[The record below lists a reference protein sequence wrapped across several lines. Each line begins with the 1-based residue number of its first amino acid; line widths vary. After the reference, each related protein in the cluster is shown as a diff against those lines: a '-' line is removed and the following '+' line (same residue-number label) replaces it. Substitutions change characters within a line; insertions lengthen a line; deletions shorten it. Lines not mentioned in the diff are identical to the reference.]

1 MYHDV
6 IHVSH
11 VVRDNDSTPPPSEG
25 NGASEGDGADETR
38 DGKKERVLHT
48 RIPAVLEA
56 ELKAAAAA
64 LRVPVSN
71 LVRTILEDAVAV
83 ADRATGHVENS
94 LERAARSVAA
104 ERERLRTRVRR
115 LDPLAD
121 VVAYQPLIIAAL
133 SHCAKCNAVLE
144 PGEDAALGVTSRPG
158 PKIFVCRSCMPR
170 RSKN

>member
-11 VVRDNDSTPPPSEG
+11 VARDNDSQPPPSEG
-25 NGASEGDGADETR
+25 NGASGADADETR

-104 ERERLRTRVRR
+104 ERERLRDRVKR

-133 SHCAKCNAVLE
+133 THCAKCNTVLD
-144 PGEDAALGVTSRPG
+144 PGEDAALGVTNRPG
-158 PKIFVCRSCMPR
+158 PKIFVCRSCMPK

>member
-1 MYHDV
+1 MYHAMP
-6 IHVSH
+6 
-11 VVRDNDSTPPPSEG
+11 RDTEAEVPESEG
-25 NGASEGDGADETR
+25 SNGQSDSEEAR
-38 DGKKERVLHT
+38 DAKKERVLHT

-104 ERERLRTRVRR
+104 ERERLRDRVKR
-115 LDPLAD
+115 LDPLSD

-133 SHCAKCNAVLE
+133 AHCAKCNTVLE
-144 PGEDAALGVTSRPG
+144 PGEDAALGVTNRAG
-158 PKIFVCRSCMPR
+158 PKIFVCKSCMPK

>member
-1 MYHDV
+1 MYHAMA
-6 IHVSH
+6 
-11 VVRDNDSTPPPSEG
+11 RDTESQVPESNGSGGQADS
-25 NGASEGDGADETR
+25 DEAR
-38 DGKKERVLHT
+38 DAKKERVLHT

-104 ERERLRTRVRR
+104 ERERLRDRVKR

-133 SHCAKCNAVLE
+133 THCAKCNAVLD
-144 PGEDAALGVTSRPG
+144 PGEDAALGVTNRPG
-158 PKIFVCRSCMPR
+158 PKIFVCKSCMPR

>member
-1 MYHDV
+1 MYHAMA
-6 IHVSH
+6 
-11 VVRDNDSTPPPSEG
+11 READSQPPDSEG
-25 NGASEGDGADETR
+25 ENGQSDSEEAR
-38 DGKKERVLHT
+38 DARKERVLHT

-104 ERERLRTRVRR
+104 ERERLRTRVKR
-115 LDPLAD
+115 LDPLSD

-133 SHCAKCNAVLE
+133 AHCAKCNTVLE
-144 PGEDAALGVTSRPG
+144 PGDDAALGVTSRPG
-158 PKIFVCRSCMPR
+158 PKIFVCKSCMPR

>member
-1 MYHDV
+1 MYHAMA
-6 IHVSH
+6 
-11 VVRDNDSTPPPSEG
+11 RDTESEVPGSEG
-25 NGASEGDGADETR
+25 ANGQGDSDDAR
-38 DGKKERVLHT
+38 DAKKERVLHT

-104 ERERLRTRVRR
+104 ERERLRDRVKR
-115 LDPLAD
+115 LDPLSD

-133 SHCAKCNAVLE
+133 AHCAKCNVVLE
-144 PGEDAALGVTSRPG
+144 PGEDAALGVTNRPG
-158 PKIFVCRSCMPR
+158 PKIFVCKSCMPK

>member
-1 MYHDV
+1 MA
-6 IHVSH
+6 
-11 VVRDNDSTPPPSEG
+11 RDTESQVPDSEG
-25 NGASEGDGADETR
+25 ANGQGDSDEAR
-38 DGKKERVLHT
+38 EAKKERVLHT

-104 ERERLRTRVRR
+104 ERERLRDRVKR
-115 LDPLAD
+115 LDPLSD

-133 SHCAKCNAVLE
+133 THCVKCNTVLE
-144 PGEDAALGVTSRPG
+144 PGEDASLGVTNRPG
-158 PKIFVCRSCMPR
+158 PKIFVCKSCMPR

>member
-1 MYHDV
+1 MYHPMA
-6 IHVSH
+6 
-11 VVRDNDSTPPPSEG
+11 RDAEAEVPESDGS
-25 NGASEGDGADETR
+25 NGQGESDEAR
-38 DGKKERVLHT
+38 DAKKERVLHT

-83 ADRATGHVENS
+83 ADRATGRVESS

-104 ERERLRTRVRR
+104 ERERLRDRVKR
-115 LDPLAD
+115 LDPLSE

-133 SHCAKCNAVLE
+133 THCAKCNVVLE
-144 PGEDAALGVTSRPG
+144 PGEDAALGVTNRVG
-158 PKIFVCRSCMPR
+158 PKIFVCKSCMPK

>member
-1 MYHDV
+1 MYHAMA
-6 IHVSH
+6 
-11 VVRDNDSTPPPSEG
+11 RDTEAEVPESEG
-25 NGASEGDGADETR
+25 SNGQSDSEEAR
-38 DGKKERVLHT
+38 DAKKERVLHT

-104 ERERLRTRVRR
+104 ERERLRDRVKR
-115 LDPLAD
+115 LDPLSD

-133 SHCAKCNAVLE
+133 AHCAKCNTVLE
-144 PGEDAALGVTSRPG
+144 PGEDAALGVTNRAG
-158 PKIFVCRSCMPR
+158 PKIFVCKSCMPR

>member
-1 MYHDV
+1 V
-6 IHVSH
+6 A
-11 VVRDNDSTPPPSEG
+11 RDTDSEASASADS
-25 NGASEGDGADETR
+25 NGQADTDESR
-38 DGKKERVLHT
+38 DAKKERVLHT
-48 RIPAVLEA
+48 RIPAVLEG

-104 ERERLRTRVRR
+104 ERERLRTRVKR
-115 LDPLAD
+115 LDPLTD

-133 SHCAKCNAVLE
+133 THCAKCNTVLE
-144 PGEDAALGVTSRPG
+144 PGEDAALGVTNRVG
-158 PKIFVCRSCMPR
+158 PKIFVCKSCMPR

>member
-1 MYHDV
+1 MYHAMA
-6 IHVSH
+6 
-11 VVRDNDSTPPPSEG
+11 RDTAAEVPESEG
-25 NGASEGDGADETR
+25 SNGQSDSEEAR
-38 DGKKERVLHT
+38 DAKKERVLHT

-104 ERERLRTRVRR
+104 ERERLRDRVKR
-115 LDPLAD
+115 LDPLSD

-133 SHCAKCNAVLE
+133 AHCAKCNTVLE
-144 PGEDAALGVTSRPG
+144 PGEDAALGVTNRAG
-158 PKIFVCRSCMPR
+158 PKIFVCKSCMPK

>member
-1 MYHDV
+1 MYHAMSRETEAELPKSEDG
-6 IHVSH
+6 SGQNESEEA
-11 VVRDNDSTPPPSEG
+11 RD
-25 NGASEGDGADETR
+25 A
-38 DGKKERVLHT
+38 KKERVLHT

-104 ERERLRTRVRR
+104 ERERLRDRVKR
-115 LDPLAD
+115 LDPLSE

-133 SHCAKCNAVLE
+133 THCAKCNTVLE
-144 PGEDAALGVTSRPG
+144 PGEDAALGVTNRVG
-158 PKIFVCRSCMPR
+158 PKIFVCKSCMPK

>member
-1 MYHDV
+1 MYHAMP
-6 IHVSH
+6 
-11 VVRDNDSTPPPSEG
+11 RDTEAEVPDS
-25 NGASEGDGADETR
+25 NGGGGQSDSDEAR
-38 DGKKERVLHT
+38 DAKKERVLHT

-104 ERERLRTRVRR
+104 ERERLRDRVKR

-121 VVAYQPLIIAAL
+121 VVAFQPLIIAAL
-133 SHCAKCNAVLE
+133 AHCAKCNTVLE
-144 PGEDAALGVTSRPG
+144 PGEDAALGVTNRAG
-158 PKIFVCRSCMPR
+158 PKIFVCTSCMPK